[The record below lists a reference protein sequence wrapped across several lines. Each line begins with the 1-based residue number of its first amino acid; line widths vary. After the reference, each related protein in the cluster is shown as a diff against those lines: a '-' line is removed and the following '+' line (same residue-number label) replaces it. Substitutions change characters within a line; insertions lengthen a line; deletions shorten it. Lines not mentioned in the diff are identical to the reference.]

1 MKFAVYG
8 AGAIGGYLG
17 AKLALSGED
26 VHLIARGPH
35 LAAIKSNGIHIYGE
49 NEDILANPNASDK
62 PSEIGPVDFLF
73 LTVKAHGLTDIAP
86 QIHPL
91 LHDETTII
99 SAQNGIPW
107 WYFEKH
113 GGPWDGS
120 DLESVDPN
128 GIISENID
136 INRVIGCIVYP
147 STELVEPGVIK
158 HIEGDRFSLGE
169 LDGSSSDRIKSLS
182 SSLIKAGLR
191 APIRPHIRREL
202 WAKLLGNLA
211 FNPISALTRSTIAEM
226 TNDPDIEATAKAMM
240 AEADSVATALG
251 IDIPISIDQRFSGAQ
266 KVGDHKTSMLQDL
279 EIGRR
284 LEIDSVMGA
293 VLEIGAKL
301 DIPMPYTNAIYSCL
315 KLLTK

>member
-26 VHLIARGPH
+26 VHLIARGPN

-49 NEDILANPNASDK
+49 NEKILANPNASDN

-107 WYFEKH
+107 WYFQKH

-120 DLESVDPN
+120 ALESVDPD
-128 GIISENID
+128 GVLSENID

-147 STELVEPGVIK
+147 STELVEPGIIK

-226 TNDPDIEATAKAMM
+226 TNDTDIEATAKAMM

-279 EIGRR
+279 EMGRR

-301 DIPMPYTNAIYSCL
+301 DMPMPYTNAIYACL

>member
-26 VHLIARGPH
+26 VNLIARGPN
-35 LAAIKSNGIHIYGE
+35 LAAIKKNGVQIYGE
-49 NEDILANPNASDK
+49 TENIVANPNASDD
-62 PSEIGPVDFLF
+62 PSDIGPVDFLF
-73 LTVKAHGLTDIAP
+73 LTVKAHGLTEIAP
-86 QIHPL
+86 HIHPL

-107 WYFEKH
+107 WYFQKH
-113 GGPWDGS
+113 GGSWDGS
-120 DLESVDPN
+120 CLESVDPKS
-128 GIISENID
+128 IISENID
-136 INRVIGCIVYP
+136 IDRVIACIVYP

-169 LDGSSSDRIKSLS
+169 IDGSSSERIKSLS

-191 APIRPHIRREL
+191 APIRAQIRREI

-211 FNPISALTRSTIAEM
+211 FNPISALTRSTISEM

-240 AEADSVATALG
+240 IEADSVATALG

-266 KVGDHKTSMLQDL
+266 NVGDHKTSMLQDL
-279 EIGRR
+279 EMGRR
-284 LEIDSVMGA
+284 LEIDSVIGV
-293 VLEIGAKL
+293 VLEIGSKL
-301 DIPMPYTNAIYSCL
+301 GIPMPYTNAIYSCL

>member
-26 VHLIARGPH
+26 VHLIARGPN

-49 NEDILANPNASDK
+49 NEKILANPNASDN

-107 WYFEKH
+107 WYFQKH

-120 DLESVDPN
+120 ALESVDPD
-128 GIISENID
+128 GVLSENID

-147 STELVEPGVIK
+147 STELVEPGIIK

-202 WAKLLGNLA
+202 CAKLLG
-211 FNPISALTRSTIAEM
+211 
-226 TNDPDIEATAKAMM
+226 
-240 AEADSVATALG
+240 
-251 IDIPISIDQRFSGAQ
+251 
-266 KVGDHKTSMLQDL
+266 
-279 EIGRR
+279 
-284 LEIDSVMGA
+284 
-293 VLEIGAKL
+293 
-301 DIPMPYTNAIYSCL
+301 
-315 KLLTK
+315 

>member
-17 AKLALSGED
+17 AKLALAGED
-26 VHLIARGPH
+26 VHLIARGPN
-35 LAAIKSNGIHIYGE
+35 LAAIKEKGIRIYGE
-49 NEDILANPNASDK
+49 NENILANPSASDD
-62 PSEIGPVDFLF
+62 PSDIGPVDFLF

-107 WYFEKH
+107 WYFQKH
-113 GGPWDGS
+113 GGSWDGLS
-120 DLESVDPN
+120 LESVDPK
-128 GIISENID
+128 GVISENID
-136 INRVIGCIVYP
+136 INRIVGCIVYP
-147 STELVEPGVIK
+147 STELIEPGVIK

-169 LDGSSSDRIKSLS
+169 IDGSSSDRIKTLS
-182 SSLIKAGLR
+182 SSLIKSGLR
-191 APIRPHIRREL
+191 APIRPQIRREM

-211 FNPISALTRSTIAEM
+211 FNPISALTHSTIAEM

-279 EIGRR
+279 EMGRR
-284 LEIDSVMGA
+284 LEIDSVVGA
-293 VLEIGAKL
+293 VLEIGYKL
-301 DIPMPYTNAIYSCL
+301 GIPMPYTNAIYSCL

>member
-26 VHLIARGPH
+26 VHLIARGPN

-49 NEDILANPNASDK
+49 NEKILANPNASDN

-107 WYFEKH
+107 WYFQKH

-120 DLESVDPN
+120 ALESVDPD
-128 GIISENID
+128 GVLSENID

-147 STELVEPGVIK
+147 STELVEPGIIK

-226 TNDPDIEATAKAMM
+226 TNDTDIEATAKAMM

-279 EIGRR
+279 EMGRR

-293 VLEIGAKL
+293 VLEIGAKR
-301 DIPMPYTNAIYSCL
+301 DMPMPYTNAIYSCL

>member
-26 VHLIARGPH
+26 VHLIARGPN

-49 NEDILANPNASDK
+49 NEKILANPNASDN

-107 WYFEKH
+107 GYFQKH

-120 DLESVDPN
+120 ALESVDPD
-128 GIISENID
+128 GVLSENID

-147 STELVEPGVIK
+147 STELVEPGIIK

-226 TNDPDIEATAKAMM
+226 TNDTDIEATAKAMM

-279 EIGRR
+279 EMGRR

-301 DIPMPYTNAIYSCL
+301 DIPMPSTNAIYSCL

>member
-26 VHLIARGPH
+26 VSLIARGNN
-35 LAAIKSNGIHIYGE
+35 LAAIKKNGIQIHSEKESIV
-49 NEDILANPNASDK
+49 ANPKASDN
-62 PSEIGPVDFLF
+62 PSDIGPVDFLF
-73 LTVKAHGLTDIAP
+73 LTVKAHGVTDIAP

-91 LHDETTII
+91 LNDKTTII

-107 WYFEKH
+107 WYFQKH
-113 GGPWDGS
+113 GGDWDGS
-120 DLESVDPN
+120 SLESVDPE
-128 GIISENID
+128 GIIAKNID

-147 STELVEPGVIK
+147 STELIEPGIIK

-169 LDGSSSDRIKSLS
+169 IDGSSSERIKTLS

-202 WAKLLGNLA
+202 WTKLLGNLA
-211 FNPISALTRSTIAEM
+211 FNPISALTRSTLSEM
-226 TNDPDIEATAKAMM
+226 TNDPNIKATAKAMM
-240 AEADSVATALG
+240 AEADAVATALN
-251 IDIPISIDQRFSGAQ
+251 IEIPISIDQRFAGAQ
-266 KVGDHKTSMLQDL
+266 KVGNHKTSMLQDL
-279 EIGRR
+279 EMGRP
-284 LEIDSVMGA
+284 LEIDSVIGA

-301 DIPMPYTNAIYSCL
+301 GIYMPYTNSIYSCL